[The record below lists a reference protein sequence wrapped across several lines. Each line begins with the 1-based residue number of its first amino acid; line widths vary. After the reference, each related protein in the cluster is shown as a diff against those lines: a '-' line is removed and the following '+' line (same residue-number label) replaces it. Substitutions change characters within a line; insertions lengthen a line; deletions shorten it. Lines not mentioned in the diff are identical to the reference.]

1 MNPAVAG
8 LVGAIFGALVTGS
21 ATTFGPVLLQR
32 HKDRTEGR
40 QRSKEERD
48 RKVDLVND
56 VGVQCRAWLLYL
68 SRSLHDRQAGSPV
81 TLAEF
86 DEKCEELRTS
96 AETALA
102 QVANA
107 GYVLSHSGLADALR
121 SLEDRV
127 RFSLLPPAPPEDLA
141 HLYGQ
146 ARSYFTPR
154 QVVTFRMLD
163 EVLHDLPP
171 SDPTSGTVFE
181 RHDPA

>member
-8 LVGAIFGALVTGS
+8 LVGAIFGALIAGS
-21 ATTFGPVLLQR
+21 ATTFGPLLLQR

-40 QRSKEERD
+40 QRLEEARV

-68 SRSLHDRQAGSPV
+68 SRTLHDRQAGSQV

-86 DEKCEELRTS
+86 DEKCEKLRTS
-96 AETALA
+96 AERALA
-102 QVANA
+102 QAANA

-121 SLEDRV
+121 SLEEQVRV
-127 RFSLLPPAPPEDLA
+127 SLLLPARPEHLA
-141 HLYGQ
+141 HLHG
-146 ARSYFTPR
+146 AANSYFTPR

-163 EVLHDLPP
+163 EVLHGRPP

-181 RHDPA
+181 RHYPA